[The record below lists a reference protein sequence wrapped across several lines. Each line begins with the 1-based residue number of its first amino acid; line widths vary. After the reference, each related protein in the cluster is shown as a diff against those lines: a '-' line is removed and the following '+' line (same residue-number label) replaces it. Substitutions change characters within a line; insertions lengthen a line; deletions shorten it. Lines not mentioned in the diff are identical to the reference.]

1 VKRAAIVAPVRT
13 PCGLDGG
20 VLSRV
25 SVDRLAAIVTRAVIE
40 RSGIHPG
47 WIEDVTMSGI
57 GPHSWALSK
66 GPDGMPLPV
75 FHPDRGCG
83 NGLQAVVNAA
93 MMVQTGAADVVLAGG
108 VESTR
113 GRESQVTGR
122 TALEEA
128 EGLARRYGVSRL
140 EADECAAISH
150 WRAARARE
158 RGSFDAEVVPVD
170 VGPLGDAEVADGFG
184 YIVDQDEGIRDDAT
198 TDTLAEL
205 RPLLPRG
212 VVTVGNMSNRGDS
225 ASACLVVAEDRLD
238 DLGLAPMAYFA
249 GWSTAGCDAGELAFG
264 PALAASKLMY
274 RTGVSLDD
282 LDLVELDE
290 GFSVEVL
297 ALIRAWD
304 WDRSDRLNVNGSAV
318 SLGHSAPVTGLR
330 IMTTMLHELH
340 RCGGR
345 FAMETVSLGR
355 NHGVAA
361 LFEAPDKD
369 EHAAGSTGAGLTPA
383 KGDKRRRVGA
393 RFHGA

>member
-1 VKRAAIVAPVRT
+1 MRRAAIVAPVRT

-40 RSGIHPG
+40 RSGVHPG
-47 WIEDVTMSGI
+47 WIEDVTMSGV
-57 GPHSWALSK
+57 GPHSWAMSK
-66 GPDGMPLPV
+66 DPDGTPLPV
-75 FHPDRGCG
+75 FHPDRSCG

-113 GRESQVTGR
+113 GRESAVAGR

-128 EGLARRYGVSRL
+128 EGLARRYGISRL

-150 WRAARARE
+150 WRAARAWQ
-158 RGSFDAEVVPVD
+158 RGNFDAEVVPVD
-170 VGPLGDAEVADGFG
+170 VGPLGDAEVADTYG
-184 YIVDQDEGIRDDAT
+184 YIVNQDEGIRDDAT

-212 VVTVGNMSNRGDS
+212 IVTAGNMSNRGDS
-225 ASACLVVAEDRLD
+225 AAACLVVAEDRLE
-238 DLGLAPMAYFA
+238 DLGLVPMAYFA
-249 GWSTAGCDAGELAFG
+249 GWATAGCDAGEPAFG

-274 RTGVSLDD
+274 RTGVGLDD

-304 WDRSDRLNVNGSAV
+304 WDPSNRLNVNGSAV
-318 SLGHSAPVTGLR
+318 SLGHSAPATGLR

-355 NHGVAA
+355 NHGIAA
-361 LFEAPDKD
+361 LFEAPDKR
-369 EHAAGSTGAGLTPA
+369 AAGPIGPAGSAPPKA
-383 KGDKRRRVGA
+383 DKRRRVGA